1 MKVKTFDRTGW
12 GIVLGLLGTL
22 IGFLILA
29 SWWSAANG
37 TSISYFYETVFINS
51 QLYKDSIL
59 TVSVLFNAGL
69 FWLALR
75 SGHERLARGLM
86 LIILLSVPAI
96 IWIQSQSF
104 LSA

>member
-1 MKVKTFDRTGW
+1 MKVKKFDRTGW
-12 GIVLGLLGTL
+12 GIGVGLLGTL
-22 IGFLILA
+22 FGFLTLA
-29 SWWSAANG
+29 GWWSVVNG
-37 TSISYFYETVFINS
+37 TSLSYFYDTVFLNS

-59 TVSVLFNAGL
+59 TVSVLFNVGL

-75 SGHERLARGLM
+75 TGHERLARGIM
-86 LIILLSVPAI
+86 LIILLSVPTI

>member
-69 FWLALR
+69 FF
-75 SGHERLARGLM
+75 GLLCDSAM
-86 LIILLSVPAI
+86 NV
-96 IWIQSQSF
+96 SQG
-104 LSA
+104 A

>member
-1 MKVKTFDRTGW
+1 MKAKGFDHTGW
-12 GIVLGLLGTL
+12 GIGAGIAGTVFGFFLLAG
-22 IGFLILA
+22 
-29 SWWSAANG
+29 WWCAANEM
-37 TSISYFYETVFINS
+37 SFWYFYETVFLES

-59 TVSVLFNAGL
+59 TVSVLFNVGL

-75 SGHERLARGLM
+75 NGLEQLAKGIM

-104 LSA
+104 LSS

>member
-1 MKVKTFDRTGW
+1 MKAKQFDRTGW
-12 GIVLGLLGTL
+12 GLVVGFLGTAF
-22 IGFLILA
+22 GSFVLA
-29 SWWSAANG
+29 SWWCAAND
-37 TSISYFYETVFINS
+37 SSLLYFYDTVFLQS

-59 TVSVLFNAGL
+59 TVSVLFNVGI

-75 SGHERLARGLM
+75 AGLERLARGIM
-86 LIILLSVPAI
+86 IIILLSVPTI